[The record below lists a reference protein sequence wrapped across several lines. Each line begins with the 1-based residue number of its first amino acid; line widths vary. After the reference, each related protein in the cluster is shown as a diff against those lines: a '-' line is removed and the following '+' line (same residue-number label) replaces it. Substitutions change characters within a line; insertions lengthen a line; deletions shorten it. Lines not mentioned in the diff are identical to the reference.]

1 MHSRLYHEPW
11 GSNWL
16 RYLDFHVMIALLLIA
31 LGFPPALDY
40 LAPKVAGVP
49 KGAGARICWYVE
61 SGQWRAD
68 TRTLASC
75 FQLIFDIDPDTETPQ
90 HSGGAAKASGEVN
103 G

>member
-1 MHSRLYHEPW
+1 VHSRGYHEPW

-31 LGFPPALDY
+31 LGFSRALDY

-49 KGAGARICWYVE
+49 RGTGARICWYVE

-68 TRTLASC
+68 TRTLASF
-75 FQLIFDIDPDTETPQ
+75 FQLIFDIDPDTETQQ
-90 HSGGAAKASGEVN
+90 HSEVQQRLALKVN